1 MSEAVVTTA
10 ITDVLTKLDSVTQ
23 AYTSQ
28 GYDALA
34 TSLTPSLTLA
44 VTAYIAFVGWSTLQ
58 GWSQFTVGQAVKHSL
73 KIAIAFVLATQWDVF
88 CTFLYNVF
96 TNGPNELSSILIN
109 ATGNGDTQT
118 SVNSALQDAFSQGI
132 QAGEKLWNSGKWNA
146 PLPCILSLSV
156 WGLITIVCGIALLE
170 LAIAKC
176 GVAITLVVAPVFAL
190 FLLWEGTKGI
200 FDGWLR
206 AALGFAL
213 VPLFLS
219 SVLLLVNSL
228 IAMGLEDLNGDIAVG
243 KQSLYS
249 ILTLV
254 MGSFASI
261 GLELKVTQIATQIAG
276 GVSVSSAGMAVS
288 LGRGMATTAMMGGAG
303 IAKAVASK
311 AVRGGRA
318 LGRAARDKYKSIV
331 NKA

>member
-1 MSEAVVTTA
+1 MADELGITA

-23 AYTSQ
+23 SYTSQ
-28 GYDALA
+28 GYAALA

-58 GWSQFTVGQAVKHSL
+58 GWSQFTVGQATKHAL
-73 KIAIAFVLATQWDVF
+73 KVAIAFVLATQWDVF

-118 SVNSALQDAFSQGI
+118 SVNSALQDSFSQGI
-132 QAGEKLWNSGKWNA
+132 QAGEKLWQAGSWSA
-146 PLPCILSLSV
+146 LTPYLAALAV
-156 WGLITIVCGIALLE
+156 WVLITLVCGIALLE
-170 LAIAKC
+170 FAIAKC
-176 GVAITLVVAPVFAL
+176 GVAITLVMAPVFAL

-213 VPLFLS
+213 IPLFLS
-219 SVLLLVNSL
+219 SVLLLINSL
-228 IAMGLEDLNGDIAVG
+228 IAMGLEDLQGDIG
-243 KQSLYS
+243 NDHETLYS

-254 MGSFASI
+254 LGSIAGI
-261 GLELKVTQIATQIAG
+261 GLELKATQIATQIAS
-276 GVSVSSAGMAVS
+276 GVSVSSLGAAGS
-288 LGRGMATTAMMGGAG
+288 LGRGIATVMTGGAG
-303 IAKAVASK
+303 VAKSMAGK

-318 LGRAARDKYKSIV
+318 LGNAAHEKYKSIV